1 MNIIL
6 FDRDEIADNSVVLSD
21 RRAEHIIKILKRK
34 PGNTV
39 KTGIINGPS
48 GTSTITNITGSAV
61 ELLLNDHNTE
71 AITPLV
77 DIVLALPRPIML
89 KRVLAQVATFGVGNL
104 FLINSNR
111 VEKSFF
117 SASLLDESKTRARLI
132 DGLEQAGDTY
142 LPQVSIHKRFRPFAE
157 DILPKI
163 AADYEKMVIAHPGV
177 PLSLNE
183 LLPPPLHGRTL
194 LIIGPEGGWVD
205 FEIDRFAAQGVQPFH
220 LGPRILRVDS
230 VIPSLLG
237 QIDLLRRL

>member
-6 FDRDEIADNSVVLSD
+6 FDRDEIEGNGVVLND
-21 RRAEHIIKILKRK
+21 YRAEHIIKILKRK
-34 PGNTV
+34 PGETV
-39 KTGIINGPS
+39 KTGIINGPA
-48 GTSTITNITGSAV
+48 GTSTIKNISNSSV
-61 ELLLNDHNTE
+61 ELLLNDHKKE
-71 AITPLV
+71 AIAPLV

-89 KRVLAQVATFGVGNL
+89 KRVLAQVATFGIGHL

-117 SASLLDESKTRARLI
+117 SASLLDESKTRKRLI
-132 DGLEQAGDTY
+132 DGLEQAGDTS
-142 LPQVSIHKRFRPFAE
+142 LPQISIHKRFRPFAE
-157 DILPKI
+157 DTLPEI
-163 AADYEKMVIAHPGV
+163 AVNYDNMVIAHPGV

-183 LLPPPLHGRTL
+183 LLPPPLQGRLL

-205 FEIDRFAAQGVQPFH
+205 FEIERFTAQGVEPFH